1 MIGAIVTALFVA
13 VLVSSYILIVNRLL
27 RTDEHWSESNMT
39 TPAAKPSEPQSFG
52 GKAKYPRVTVDLS
65 A

>member
-39 TPAAKPSEPQSFG
+39 PHTTPASAPRPFG
-52 GKAKYPRVTVDLS
+52 RTAEQ
-65 A
+65 AHA